1 MSKFRILAMAPLV
14 AVIYL
19 AAGAPEVSAQDEPAG
34 ELLDVVMMEPEQMVI
49 EQVLVTSGLI
59 VLDGNE
65 YQLDPKFFGTA
76 KRANVPGV
84 PLAMDDLEAGMTVWV
99 VTDGL
104 EPMRG
109 QRPAILGLW
118 GGR

>member
-1 MSKFRILAMAPLV
+1 MSNFRVLTMASLV
-14 AVIYL
+14 AVMYL
-19 AAGAPEVSAQDEPAG
+19 AAGVSAVSAQDEPAG
-34 ELLDVVMMEPEQMVI
+34 ELLDVVMMQPEQMVI
-49 EQVLVTSGLI
+49 EQLLVTSGLI

-65 YQLDPKFFGTA
+65 YQLDPKFLGTA
-76 KRANVPGV
+76 KRANAPGV
-84 PLAMDDLEAGMTVWV
+84 PLEIDDLEAGMTVWV